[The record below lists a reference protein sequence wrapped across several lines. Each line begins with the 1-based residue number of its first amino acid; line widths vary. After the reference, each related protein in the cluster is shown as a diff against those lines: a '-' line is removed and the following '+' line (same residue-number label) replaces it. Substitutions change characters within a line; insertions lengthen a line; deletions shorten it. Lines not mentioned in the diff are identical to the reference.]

1 MAKGFSST
9 ESFGVSVFTSLPGVA
24 VTTNGTT
31 LDSGLSHN
39 NVTLAV
45 TLSFGVAPTAISTQL
60 QGSLDG
66 VNWFN
71 LGAALTS
78 LTAGTTVVSN
88 TGSPAQFFRAN
99 TTITGGTAPVLTGLL
114 AVA

>member
-9 ESFGVSVFTSLPGVA
+9 ESFGVAVFTSLAGVA
-24 VTTNGTT
+24 ATTTGAT
-31 LDSGLSHN
+31 LDSGLVHN

-45 TLSFGVAPTAISTQL
+45 TLSFGAAPTAISTQL
-60 QGSLDG
+60 QGSLDN

-71 LGAALTS
+71 LGAAQTS
-78 LTAGTTVVSN
+78 LVAGTTAVSA
-88 TGSPAQFFRAN
+88 TGSPAQFFRAT
-99 TTITGGTAPVLTGLL
+99 TTITGGTAPVLTGLI